1 MRVSWVRVPAGSHM
15 NDYNKKLLE
24 SAQYFAKLSEER
36 GKCPCGCGSI
46 LVDTSYLDAVIK
58 KIG

>member
-1 MRVSWVRVPAGSHM
+1 M
-15 NDYNKKLLE
+15 NDYKKKLLE

-36 GKCPCGCGSI
+36 GKCPCGCGKI

-58 KIG
+58 KINQ